1 MNEEIIAMGKIF
13 ELVQMPQD
21 DGRVLEVAR
30 RTPGVRVII
39 HDEVNKK
46 VLLTREFRRELGEYD
61 YRLLGGKVFDTLDEF
76 ADFRASNADIMEAAK
91 QQAIAE
97 AQQEAGIEISQLDF
111 YKKSVLGATVEWDL
125 YVFET
130 NDWQLHVDGQELE
143 KGEMID
149 ADTWVGYD
157 EIRAMILN
165 GQVQEER
172 IALILLQWIE
182 SRCHEN

>member
-1 MNEEIIAMGKIF
+1 MNEEIIAIGKIF
-13 ELVQMPQD
+13 VLVQMPQD

-111 YKKSVLGATVEWDL
+111 YKKSKADSAFISRPAFFDKLAGTDVLRKQIIAGLDEKQIRQSWQNDL
-125 YVFET
+125 SKYKT
-130 NDWQLHVDGQELE
+130 
-143 KGEMID
+143 
-149 ADTWVGYD
+149 
-157 EIRAMILN
+157 IRKKYLMYA
-165 GQVQEER
+165 E
-172 IALILLQWIE
+172 
-182 SRCHEN
+182 